1 MCLTAFCINSIMGE
15 DAFNTFLSSATLAAT
30 PFTIF
35 AHRVLPI

>member
-1 MCLTAFCINSIMGE
+1 MGE

-35 AHRVLPI
+35 AHRVASHIRLNYNY